1 MGKGS
6 FSFSFFFA
14 STGYDLRMYG
24 PDCHNIDVLFS
35 FGLYAIS
42 GKILYIYIYIY
53 FAERL
58 YYIVAMNRLLIL
70 Q

>member
-1 MGKGS
+1 MGKGFFS
-6 FSFSFFFA
+6 FSFSFA
-14 STGYDLRMYG
+14 SIGYDLRMHG
-24 PDCHNIDVLFS
+24 SDCHNIDVLFS

-42 GKILYIYIYIY
+42 GKIIYIYIY